1 MYVKNY
7 YYNHCSDLLFLSSAK
22 LKLKNM
28 FKKCIC
34 QKCTCPKNYLIP
46 VFNKVCDI
54 VSFPIKNVNK
64 LISTACVST
73 FNFLSKSKFIYCK
86 TFFFFEENKQMKEPP
101 LQNDNF
107 SKSVIWGT
115 GCKFFYFEEK
125 LWKLFHSQDIEL
137 FFIFNHVMI
146 HQMCDVM
153 ISISTWDTVHFWIH
167 LLNHNSLTL

>member
-1 MYVKNY
+1 MYFKNY

-22 LKLKNM
+22 LKLNNM

-86 TFFFFEENKQMKEPP
+86 TFFFFLKKISKWKNLRYKTITS
-101 LQNDNF
+101 QNLSSEVQVAN
-107 SKSVIWGT
+107 
-115 GCKFFYFEEK
+115 
-125 LWKLFHSQDIEL
+125 
-137 FFIFNHVMI
+137 FFISKKSYEN
-146 HQMCDVM
+146 C
-153 ISISTWDTVHFWIH
+153 SILKILNFFLFSTMSWFTKCVTSWSVLVHETRCIFEYIFWTTTH
-167 LLNHNSLTL
+167 